1 MNKPLPIGV
10 DDFKKLIDKGYY
22 FVDKS
27 LYIKDLLD
35 MQSEV
40 TLITRPRRF
49 GKTLNMSMLK
59 YFFEK
64 TEEDNSYLFKGLKI
78 MNESQKY
85 LDCIGK
91 YPVISLSLKAAKQP
105 TFSMAYD
112 KIVEIISEEFN
123 SHKEVLSFHDLLEY
137 EKERFRNIMEG
148 KGSISDYNTSLKFLA
163 RSLEKCYRKKVIILI
178 DEYDVPLENA
188 FFEGFYKEMIDFI
201 RSLFES
207 ALKSNESLE
216 FAVVTG
222 CLRISK
228 ESIFTGLNN
237 LNVCSILD
245 VNYRKFFGF
254 TEDEVFAI
262 CKDYDIT
269 DKYKDIKKWYDGYN
283 FSDMEVYNPWSLMKY
298 ISDLRLDKNKFP
310 LSYWANT
317 SSNSIVRTLI
327 ERADKTTKSEI
338 ESLMKGE
345 SITKEVHLDVTY
357 DDLYTTS
364 DSLWN
369 ILLLT
374 GYLKVTSYNN
384 ETMCLKIP
392 NEEVKYIFK
401 NKIIGCFRESIAKK
415 DLTTFFNSLI
425 NGDTELLEKEI
436 RNLLV
441 NTISFHDS
449 YENFYHGFMVGILL
463 NMKDYIIK
471 SNRESGDGRGDIF
484 ITNPEED
491 IAIIIELKVADRL
504 KDLDSKCK
512 EALKQIDNKN
522 YDIELIEEGYEKI
535 IKYGI
540 SFFKKKCRIFKK

>member
-10 DDFKKLIDKGYY
+10 DNFKKLIDKGYY

-27 LYIKDLLD
+27 LYIKELLD

-64 TEEDNSYLFKGLKI
+64 TEEDNTYLFKGLKI

-85 LDCIGK
+85 LDCMGK

-105 TFSMAYD
+105 TFGMAYD

-123 SHKEVLSFHDLLEY
+123 SHKEVLSSDDLLEY

-163 RSLEKCYRKKVIILI
+163 RSLEKYYKKKVIILI

-188 FFEGFYKEMIDFI
+188 FFEGFYKEMVDFI

-207 ALKSNESLE
+207 ALKSNESLD

-245 VNYRKFFGF
+245 ANYKEFFGF
-254 TEDEVFAI
+254 TEDDVLSI
-262 CKDYDIT
+262 CKDYNIT
-269 DKYKDIKKWYDGYN
+269 DKYSDIKKWYDGYN
-283 FSDMEVYNPWSLMKY
+283 FSGMEVYNPWSLIKY
-298 ISDLRLDKNKFP
+298 LNDLMLDKNKEP

-345 SITKEVHLDVTY
+345 SITKELHLDVTY

-384 ETMCLKIP
+384 EIMCLKIP
-392 NEEVKYIFK
+392 NKEVKYIFK
-401 NKIIGCFRESIAKK
+401 NKIMGWFRENIAKK

-425 NGDTELLEKEI
+425 NGDEELLEKEI
-436 RNLLV
+436 RRLLV
-441 NTISFHDS
+441 NTISFYDS
-449 YENFYHGFMVGILL
+449 
-463 NMKDYIIK
+463 
-471 SNRESGDGRGDIF
+471 
-484 ITNPEED
+484 
-491 IAIIIELKVADRL
+491 
-504 KDLDSKCK
+504 
-512 EALKQIDNKN
+512 
-522 YDIELIEEGYEKI
+522 
-535 IKYGI
+535 
-540 SFFKKKCRIFKK
+540 

>member
-78 MNESQKY
+78 MNESHKY

-123 SHKEVLSFHDLLEY
+123 SHKEVLSFDALLEY

-148 KGSISDYNTSLKFLA
+148 KGSVSDYNTSLKFLA

-237 LNVCSILD
+237 LL
-245 VNYRKFFGF
+245 
-254 TEDEVFAI
+254 EA
-262 CKDYDIT
+262 
-269 DKYKDIKKWYDGYN
+269 KKW
-283 FSDMEVYNPWSLMKY
+283 L
-298 ISDLRLDKNKFP
+298 
-310 LSYWANT
+310 
-317 SSNSIVRTLI
+317 
-327 ERADKTTKSEI
+327 
-338 ESLMKGE
+338 
-345 SITKEVHLDVTY
+345 
-357 DDLYTTS
+357 
-364 DSLWN
+364 
-369 ILLLT
+369 
-374 GYLKVTSYNN
+374 
-384 ETMCLKIP
+384 
-392 NEEVKYIFK
+392 
-401 NKIIGCFRESIAKK
+401 
-415 DLTTFFNSLI
+415 
-425 NGDTELLEKEI
+425 
-436 RNLLV
+436 
-441 NTISFHDS
+441 
-449 YENFYHGFMVGILL
+449 
-463 NMKDYIIK
+463 
-471 SNRESGDGRGDIF
+471 F
-484 ITNPEED
+484 I
-491 IAIIIELKVADRL
+491 
-504 KDLDSKCK
+504 
-512 EALKQIDNKN
+512 
-522 YDIELIEEGYEKI
+522 
-535 IKYGI
+535 
-540 SFFKKKCRIFKK
+540 

>member
-1 MNKPLPIGV
+1 MPIGV
-10 DDFKKLIDKGYY
+10 DDFKKLIDKGY
-22 FVDKS
+22 
-27 LYIKDLLD
+27 
-35 MQSEV
+35 
-40 TLITRPRRF
+40 
-49 GKTLNMSMLK
+49 
-59 YFFEK
+59 
-64 TEEDNSYLFKGLKI
+64 
-78 MNESQKY
+78 
-85 LDCIGK
+85 C
-91 YPVISLSLKAAKQP
+91 
-105 TFSMAYD
+105 
-112 KIVEIISEEFN
+112 
-123 SHKEVLSFHDLLEY
+123 
-137 EKERFRNIMEG
+137 
-148 KGSISDYNTSLKFLA
+148 
-163 RSLEKCYRKKVIILI
+163 
-178 DEYDVPLENA
+178 
-188 FFEGFYKEMIDFI
+188 
-201 RSLFES
+201 
-207 ALKSNESLE
+207 
-216 FAVVTG
+216 
-222 CLRISK
+222 
-228 ESIFTGLNN
+228 
-237 LNVCSILD
+237 
-245 VNYRKFFGF
+245 
-254 TEDEVFAI
+254 
-262 CKDYDIT
+262 
-269 DKYKDIKKWYDGYN
+269 
-283 FSDMEVYNPWSLMKY
+283 DMEVYNPWSLMKY

-369 ILLLT
+369 ILLLI

-384 ETMCLKIP
+384 ETMCLKIS

-401 NKIIGCFRESIAKK
+401 NKIIGCFRESVAKK

-425 NGDTELLEKEI
+425 NGDIELLEKEI

-449 YENFYHGFMVGILL
+449 YENFYYGFMVGILL

-471 SNRESGDGRGDIF
+471 SNRESGDGKKDIF

-522 YDIELIEEGYEKI
+522 YDTELIEEGYEKI